1 MGGKGELS
9 EQEIGREL
17 RRVFRRLAEVGAHVA
32 PLDDGGFGLFIAR
45 NRWRDPVLR
54 IEPRLWSAFV
64 AREFVRVKERR
75 GGPVRCASPVWCA
88 SEVGIAHLR
97 RLDGGGDRFRAQ
109 HQERRRAVVTSADG
123 PAIAEINETE
133 SPLAWLRRR
142 KGPDGRPLIS
152 EHQYEAGDRLRRDF
166 TLARMDSRVT
176 TDWTLALAAGG
187 ARRAG
192 ADFADASDRA
202 LAARERVAAALA
214 AVGPGLRDVLLS
226 VCCHLEGLEDAER
239 ALGWPRRAGKVV
251 LQIALDRLAAH
262 YGMKVKGV
270 RRAV

>member
-1 MGGKGELS
+1 MGGGKREFS
-9 EQEIGREL
+9 EHEIEREL

-32 PLDDGGFGLFIAR
+32 QTDDGGFGLFVAR
-45 NRWRDPVLR
+45 NRWQQPVLR
-54 IEPRLWSAFV
+54 IGPGLWSAFV
-64 AREFVRVKERR
+64 ARDFVRVKERR
-75 GGPVRCASPVWCA
+75 GGPVWCA

-97 RLDGGGDRFRAQ
+97 RLGGGGDRFQAQ
-109 HQERRRAVVTSADG
+109 HQERRRTFVASADG
-123 PAIAEINETE
+123 LAIAEINEAE

-152 EHQYEAGDRLRRDF
+152 EKEYEAGDRLRRDF
-166 TLARMDSRVT
+166 TLARMDPRVT
-176 TDWTLALAAGG
+176 TDWTVALAAGG

-202 LAARERVAAALA
+202 LAARERVAEALT
-214 AVGPGLRDVLLS
+214 AVGPGLRGVLLA

-262 YGMKVKGV
+262 YGMKAKGS

>member
-9 EQEIGREL
+9 EHEIGCEL
-17 RRVFRRLAEVGAHVA
+17 RRVFRRLAEVGGYVV
-32 PLDDGGFGLFIAR
+32 PLDDGGFGLFVAR
-45 NRWRDPVLR
+45 NRWQHPVLR
-54 IEPRLWSAFV
+54 IEPRFWSVFV

-75 GGPVRCASPVWCA
+75 GGPVWCA

-109 HQERRRAVVTSADG
+109 HQERRRAVVASAEG
-123 PAIAEINETE
+123 PAIAEIDETE

-166 TLARMDSRVT
+166 TLARMDPRVT

-202 LAARERVAAALA
+202 LAARERVAEAFA

-262 YGMKVKGV
+262 YGMTAKGSC
-270 RRAV
+270 RAG